1 MKFLKADILKH
12 LWWII
17 IQGLFLY
24 NLNNNNTFEFHLH
37 VQGLQR
43 TFKNHVSSISVFHIF
58 AHTSTCHSIL
68 SLKFTS
74 DCLIFLRSNKYQW
87 NKRWT
92 NRSWRWRFAVN
103 LWSIESIRT
112 KHHLDQREA
121 WEPRKYSCGARRK
134 GADYNK
140 HQQDWCRK
148 LYLYSIQWLW

>member
-1 MKFLKADILKH
+1 M
-12 LWWII
+12 

-24 NLNNNNTFEFHLH
+24 NLNNHNTFEFHLH

-43 TFKNHVSSISVFHIF
+43 TFKNHVAVYQF
-58 AHTSTCHSIL
+58 STLLIHLHAIQL
-68 SLKFTS
+68 SLKFTG

-92 NRSWRWRFAVN
+92 NRSWRWKFAVN
-103 LWSIESIRT
+103 LRSIESSRT

-121 WEPRKYSCGARRK
+121 CEPGKYSCGARRK

>member
-1 MKFLKADILKH
+1 MVHEIFKGRYIKALIMDYNSGT
-12 LWWII
+12 
-17 IQGLFLY
+17 QFLY
-24 NLNNNNTFEFHLH
+24 NTFEFICMCKVCKEHLKIMSA
-37 VQGLQR
+37 VYQ
-43 TFKNHVSSISVFHIF
+43 F
-58 AHTSTCHSIL
+58 STLLICLHAIQL

-74 DCLIFLRSNKYQW
+74 DCLIFLSSNKYQW

-92 NRSWRWRFAVN
+92 NCSWRWKFAVN
-103 LWSIESIRT
+103 LRSIESSRT

-140 HQQDWCRK
+140 HRQDWCRK